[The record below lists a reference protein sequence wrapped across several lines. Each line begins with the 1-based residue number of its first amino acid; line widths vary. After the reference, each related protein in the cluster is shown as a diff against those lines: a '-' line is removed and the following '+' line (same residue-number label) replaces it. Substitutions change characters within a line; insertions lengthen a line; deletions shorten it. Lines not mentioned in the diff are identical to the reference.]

1 MNTSI
6 KTSILIGILLGVML
20 FPMIMIPLMG
30 VSVVF
35 AGIYLVIHDLVLPMF
50 HHHDHEPS

>member
-1 MNTSI
+1 MNTNI

-30 VSVVF
+30 GAVVV
-35 AGIYLVIHDLVLPMF
+35 AAIYLVIHDLIMPF
-50 HHHDHEPS
+50 FRQHKHESS

>member
-1 MNTSI
+1 M

-30 VSVVF
+30 AAVVI
-35 AGIYLVIHDLVLPMF
+35 AAIYLVVHDLIMPLF
-50 HHHDHEPS
+50 THHHDHETG

>member
-1 MNTSI
+1 MNTNI

-30 VSVVF
+30 GAVVI
-35 AGIYLVIHDLVLPMF
+35 AAIYLVIHDLVMPAIRQ
-50 HHHDHEPS
+50 HKHESS